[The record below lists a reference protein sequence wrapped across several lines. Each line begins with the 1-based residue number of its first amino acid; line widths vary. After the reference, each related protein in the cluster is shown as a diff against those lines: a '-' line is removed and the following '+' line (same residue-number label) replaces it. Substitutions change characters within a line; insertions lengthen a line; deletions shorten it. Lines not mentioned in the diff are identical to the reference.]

1 VSWHAQRGLN
11 RLLSNQLQTQITKV
25 VSRLELARLSAAG
38 VVDDL
43 RRAGQVDLA
52 DATVAEIMAAKRRAV
67 LHVPV
72 E

>member
-1 VSWHAQRGLN
+1 MSWHSQSGLN

-25 VSRLELARLSAAG
+25 VPRLELVRLSAAG

-43 RRAGQVDLA
+43 RRAGAVDLA
-52 DATVAEIMAAKRRAV
+52 DALVAEIMAAKRRAV
-67 LHVPV
+67 VHVPV